1 MSGISVSNNKYSI
14 FPIRYKGLWDAF
26 ETHHKSFWTIKDVD
40 LSQDLP
46 QLKSL
51 SKDEIH
57 YITHVLA
64 FFAQSDGI
72 VNENLAVRFYNEVDI
87 PEARAFYAD
96 QIQREA
102 VHAWMYSLLI
112 DTYVKDQI
120 EKQRLFN
127 AIESV
132 PAVKKKAE
140 WALRWIDSQDEFVK
154 RLVAFAVVEG
164 VFFSGSFCAI
174 FWFRKRGLLPG
185 LATAN
190 NWISR
195 DEGMHWEFAVLLYHT
210 LGLKISPEDFRS
222 IVIDAV
228 DIEKEFVREA
238 LPVGLIGMNA
248 DLMCQYIEY
257 VADLVSRR
265 FGFTTI
271 YGVENPFDFMRMND
285 METKVNF
292 FEKRVSEY
300 SLSESSELSLN
311 ADF

>member
-1 MSGISVSNNKYSI
+1 
-14 FPIRYKGLWDAF
+14 
-26 ETHHKSFWTIKDVD
+26 
-40 LSQDLP
+40 
-46 QLKSL
+46 
-51 SKDEIH
+51 
-57 YITHVLA
+57 
-64 FFAQSDGI
+64 
-72 VNENLAVRFYNEVDI
+72 VRFYNEVDI

-222 IVIDAV
+222 IVMDAV

-265 FGFTTI
+265 FGFAAI
-271 YGVENPFDFMRMND
+271 YGVDNPFDFMRMND

>member
-1 MSGISVSNNKYSI
+1 MTSTNKYSL
-14 FPIRYKGLWDAF
+14 FPVRYPGLWDAF
-26 ETHHKSFWTIKDVD
+26 ETHHKMFWTIKDLD
-40 LSQDLP
+40 FSQDLND
-46 QLKSL
+46 LKIL
-51 SKDEIH
+51 SKDELH
-57 YITHVLA
+57 YVTHVLA

-72 VNENLAVRFYNEVDI
+72 VNENLALRFYRDVEI

-102 VHAWMYSLLI
+102 VHSWAYALLI
-112 DTYVKDQI
+112 DTYVKDLA
-120 EKQRLFN
+120 EKDKLFN
-127 AIESV
+127 AIEHI

-140 WALRWIDSQDEFVK
+140 WAIRWIDSQSDFAK

-174 FWFRKRGLLPG
+174 YWFRKRGILPA
-185 LATAN
+185 LAAAN

-195 DEGMHWEFAVLLYHT
+195 DEGMHWEFAVLLYKT
-210 LGLKISPEDFRS
+210 MGLNISKADFYQV
-222 IVIDAV
+222 IIDAV
-228 DIEKEFVREA
+228 NIEKEFVSES
-238 LPVGLIGMNA
+238 LPVGLVGMNA
-248 DLMCQYIEY
+248 IMMCQYIEF
-257 VADLVSRR
+257 VADLVTKR
-265 FGFTTI
+265 FGFEPM

-300 SLSESSELSLN
+300 SFADNSELSLN